1 MKNTIIFSLFAI
13 ITLLM
18 CCMPSKKETKDY
30 SNITFISYEAINKE
44 DSLISVLNKEG
55 WYRLFFSVDYVESIH
70 KTTTLDTGEDIFYMI
85 YDDADANFLYEY
97 IGILDEETYF
107 KLEESKYGDTK
118 HRLYLL
124 YKDSAYVLI
133 DNLEKLF

>member
-1 MKNTIIFSLFAI
+1 MKNIIIFSLFAT
-13 ITLLM
+13 ITLII
-18 CCMPSKKETKDY
+18 CCAPNKIENNNSV
-30 SNITFISYEAINKE
+30 SISSDKE
-44 DSLISVLNKEG
+44 DSLISALNKEG
-55 WYRLFFSVDYVESIH
+55 WYKLFFSTDYVESIH

-85 YDDADANFLYEY
+85 YDDADANFFYEC

-118 HRLYLL
+118 YKLYLL
-124 YKDSAYVLI
+124 HKDNAYVLI

>member
-1 MKNTIIFSLFAI
+1 MKNTIIFSLFAT
-13 ITLLM
+13 ITLIM
-18 CCMPSKKETKDY
+18 CCVPNKTENNNSVSFSSE
-30 SNITFISYEAINKE
+30 KE
-44 DSLISVLNKEG
+44 DSLSLISALNKEG
-55 WYRLFFSVDYVESIH
+55 WYELFFSVNYVKSIH
-70 KTTTLDTGEDIFYMI
+70 KTTTLDTGEEVYYMI
-85 YDDADANFLYEY
+85 YDDADADFFYEC

-124 YKDSAYVLI
+124 HKDSTYVLI

>member
-1 MKNTIIFSLFAI
+1 MKNIIIFSLFAA
-13 ITLLM
+13 TLIM
-18 CCMPSKKETKDY
+18 CCVPNKEIKDY

-55 WYRLFFSVDYVESIH
+55 WYKLFFNVDYVESIH
-70 KTTTLDTGEDIFYMI
+70 KTTTLNTEEEVYYMI
-85 YDDADANFLYEY
+85 YDDADANFFYEC

-107 KLEESKYGDTK
+107 KLEESKYGDIK

-124 YKDSAYVLI
+124 HKDSAYVLI

>member
-1 MKNTIIFSLFAI
+1 MKNIIIFSLFAT
-13 ITLLM
+13 ITLIM
-18 CCMPSKKETKDY
+18 CCAPNKTENNSV
-30 SNITFISYEAINKE
+30 SFSSSKE

-55 WYRLFFSVDYVESIH
+55 WYKLFFSVDYVESIH

-85 YDDADANFLYEY
+85 YDDADANFFYEC
-97 IGILDEETYF
+97 IGILDEETF
-107 KLEESKYGDTK
+107 LKLEESKYEGIK

-124 YKDSAYVLI
+124 HKDSAYVLI